1 MAVRT
6 EGGEGEVWLE
16 VHDRVAVWPV
26 TIDPTFTRQDK
37 LLASGRRGR

>member
-6 EGGEGEVWLE
+6 EGGEGELWLE